1 MTENGNG
8 NSRQNRDNLK
18 HSAAHG
24 TRSTEVQFMCSEQ
37 AFRPVFTPGPT
48 HFFGGGESPKTYNPL
63 QMATKLYVVVNW

>member
-18 HSAAHG
+18 HPAAHG

-37 AFRPVFTPGPT
+37 AFRPVFTPG
-48 HFFGGGESPKTYNPL
+48 GGESPKTYNPP